1 MWEELRHWQHR
12 HCAPGAACAHHG
24 GVPQWIA
31 RRGRSRL
38 VLQEEHQF
46 QHQPVN
52 CHPLRSQTYT
62 IQELLNT
69 TTGFARVGELS
80 KHRVEFVQNLRTDQ
94 CAPERAPGLNIRD
107 CARSLNN
114 CVPRRPE
121 QNAIDVTAK
130 TIFEPER
137 LYLVSLRNN
146 WEDLSPCPRRPH
158 SHRSRCVYFSI
169 FVQFFPR
176 VAPQPFCQLDS
187 TSNLSD
193 LAESRYSRVD
203 YLSNLSF
210 F

>member
-1 MWEELRHWQHR
+1 M
-12 HCAPGAACAHHG
+12 
-24 GVPQWIA
+24 
-31 RRGRSRL
+31 
-38 VLQEEHQF
+38 
-46 QHQPVN
+46 N

-146 WEDLSPCPRRPH
+146 WEDLSPCPHTPTTH
-158 SHRSRCVYFSI
+158 SAAISQFLCSFTQVICPGTTSRTPVPSRTLFR
-169 FVQFFPR
+169 VQKDFTVVNSGTWYVQGNSVEF
-176 VAPQPFCQLDS
+176 QPIDLVSTARWVRDS
-187 TSNLSD
+187 ARFRL
-193 LAESRYSRVD
+193 LANRADKR
-203 YLSNLSF
+203 
-210 F
+210 